1 MLALLLLAGCDH
13 GAPATTVAPSC
24 PPCQCHCTG
33 GDTPA
38 AGGGSDRG
46 GDVHARVAALSDSL
60 TRKAAK
66 RDGKGCLE
74 DLDALARLDAATA
87 KRMSFQRGQCLM
99 LAGRCDDGKQLVRD
113 WFADTTSQ
121 LPETIDRSVEA
132 TASMYC
138 EGSMSDR
145 DALLK
150 ALMDLQQGAYQGN
163 IGIRACND
171 AIARVD
177 RFRKT
182 VRPKNDEDTQVAQLD
197 HYFYH
202 TAASC
207 LARAGDCR
215 GAWEAFQVRFPADV
229 LKTVT
234 DPAVRAN
241 IIETSFDSVVQK
253 CKGKR

>member
-1 MLALLLLAGCDH
+1 M
-13 GAPATTVAPSC
+13 
-24 PPCQCHCTG
+24 
-33 GDTPA
+33 
-38 AGGGSDRG
+38 
-46 GDVHARVAALSDSL
+46 HARVAALTDSV

-66 RDGKGCLE
+66 RDGKGCLD
-74 DLDALARLDAATA
+74 DLDALARLDPATA
-87 KRMSFQRGQCLM
+87 RRLSFQRGQCLM

-113 WFADTTSQ
+113 WFVDTTSQ
-121 LPETIDRSVEA
+121 LPESIDRSVEA

-177 RFRKT
+177 RFGKA
-182 VRPKNDEDTQVAQLD
+182 VKPKNDEDTQIAQLD

-202 TAASC
+202 LAASC

-215 GAWEAFQVRFPADV
+215 GAWQAFERRFPPEV
-229 LKTVT
+229 LSTVT

-241 IIETSFDSVVQK
+241 IVETSFDSVIQK